1 MIFHVYFLDPSN
13 NGDGVLLQLENDI
26 DILHMCCIGMAH
38 LDKYVHVY
46 YEHIVD
52 DFFNIVGGVLN
63 KVVVN
68 QTKDEVEGIDTNLNK
83 EIEMSDD
90 LNNVTNV

>member
-1 MIFHVYFLDPSN
+1 MIFL
-13 NGDGVLLQLENDI
+13 
-26 DILHMCCIGMAH
+26 
-38 LDKYVHVY
+38 
-46 YEHIVD
+46 
-52 DFFNIVGGVLN
+52 NIVGGVLN

>member
-1 MIFHVYFLDPSN
+1 
-13 NGDGVLLQLENDI
+13 
-26 DILHMCCIGMAH
+26 MAH

>member
-1 MIFHVYFLDPSN
+1 M
-13 NGDGVLLQLENDI
+13 
-26 DILHMCCIGMAH
+26 
-38 LDKYVHVY
+38 
-46 YEHIVD
+46 D

>member
-1 MIFHVYFLDPSN
+1 MLWRLSMIFHVYFLDPSN

-26 DILHMCCIGMAH
+26 DILHMCCI
-38 LDKYVHVY
+38 
-46 YEHIVD
+46 
-52 DFFNIVGGVLN
+52 GGVLN